1 MPPSQSSPDVD
12 AELLPTILYLIQ
24 RGYWVA
30 CYELYVDATRTKR
43 LDDASKATLKSFFTD
58 ANRFPPDVLACVRE
72 TFDSGVS
79 AARIVDAESRAA
91 LAEYDLRCAR
101 EDLRRRRKSAGA
113 ATTTTAADGIDGD
126 EDDGASR
133 EEIARALND
142 EDVAF
147 GAVPSISTTT
157 PTRGENEEDDNRM
170 SIGVDLDAK
179 LDAAAYEYLTRR
191 GYKATALSMRDE
203 SVVAAKMSVGG
214 DDQPGR
220 SREFGALRRM
230 YERARM
236 TETTADALESERAR
250 LEEAESELIRARA
263 RIDELEKENAS
274 LSSAHETASTRLTR
288 VETELVELKETSA
301 TWEDKATRASS
312 EVNRLL
318 SELGSKSTEGAT
330 TWSGDGTANAGLAP
344 RTTIEENETID
355 ACLALARD
363 VSPQMPPRNRLVL
376 LPLISRACERACGND
391 DRANAAASLFFELYS
406 APNDE
411 LRDGIASAIVGVGE
425 KIGSKLFDE
434 TFMTRGCLSADGI
447 AAMRG
452 AQRVLALH
460 TLAEIG
466 ISSWYDS
473 KETIVAAFERAA
485 ADPSDEVRI
494 ACSRAAARYVAAK
507 APPEDVVAELEN
519 VLMTL
524 AHDGSDEVAEESR
537 VALALA
543 IAESHLQHRVDRFTG
558 NFARGLFD
566 VALEALQSG
575 WSGEGRERE
584 FVGWSSPEE
593 GDAHRWRA
601 ITMMKTLE
609 AMMPTVRRAL
619 ESSKPADVESVES
632 SLAEAANAT
641 SWPLA
646 RWCVG
651 EASDLIV
658 RVISSAAP
666 DVIGQESVREG
677 ICAAAASWCAVL
689 GPRATREVLIGKL
702 NEACQ
707 VSFDQ
712 RAAVLPILLAGVVP
726 YTPNGDAVL
735 GDYLQRLIVQ
745 ADLASSSEIVDAAR
759 YLAAFERH
767 TESLLR
773 TLKQCCH
780 ASADNPTTVRL
791 LASRLL
797 AATSEVLPLQQV
809 IDDVYPALNVLRND
823 PEPDVRCD
831 AAMALAAVACVHY
844 ETVDPTAQTMR
855 QLEALTA
862 DPEIDVRIAVIAALA
877 RGATVP
883 GTSFAVSSAGAVS
896 ALAQHVA
903 SSHSQSDAHR
913 VVIADALFRA
923 TRDMLGADGNLFPQL
938 SSGLY
943 ALIGGADPASD
954 PGVLDQASRAQCET
968 MLRDGGW
975 AIDNSPN
982 PSAPASSVNQDN
994 ENTSSTVVVDD
1005 RGGGVYNRMKSKARA
1020 LGGRVTA
1027 RR

>member
-1 MPPSQSSPDVD
+1 MPPSSSPDDDV
-12 AELLPTILYLIQ
+12 ELLPTILYLIQ

-43 LDDASKATLKSFFTD
+43 LDEASKATLKSFFTD

-101 EDLRRRRKSAGA
+101 EDLKRTKA
-113 ATTTTAADGIDGD
+113 ATTAGGDGD
-126 EDDGASR
+126 IDDDGVTR
-133 EEIARALND
+133 EEIERALND
-142 EDVAF
+142 EDIAF
-147 GAVPSISTTT
+147 GVAPSISTSTIEVE
-157 PTRGENEEDDNRM
+157 ENDNKTNV
-170 SIGVDLDAK
+170 GVDLDAK

-203 SVVAAKMSVGG
+203 SVVAAKISVSG

-263 RIDELEKENAS
+263 RIDELEKENTS
-274 LSSAHETASTRLTR
+274 LLSAHETASTRLTR

-301 TWEDKATRASS
+301 TWEEKATRASS

-318 SELGSKSTEGAT
+318 SELGSTSNERTM
-330 TWSGDGTANAGLAP
+330 TWSGNGAASDEFAP

-363 VSPQMPPRNRLVL
+363 VSPQMPLQNRLVL

-391 DRANAAASLFFELYS
+391 DRANAAASLFFEIYS

-411 LRDGIASAIVGVGE
+411 LRDGIASAILGVGE

-434 TFMTRGCLSADGI
+434 TFTTRGCLSADGI

-494 ACSRAAARYVAAK
+494 ACSRAAARYVTAK
-507 APPEDVVAELEN
+507 APSEDVGAELET

-537 VALALA
+537 AVLALA

-558 NFARGLFD
+558 NFAQGFFD
-566 VALEALQSG
+566 AALEALQSG
-575 WSGEGRERE
+575 WSGEGRERK

-593 GDAHRWRA
+593 GDTHRWRA
-601 ITMMKTLE
+601 IAMMKSLE

-632 SLAEAANAT
+632 SLADAANTT

-651 EASDLIV
+651 EASDLVV

-735 GDYLQRLIVQ
+735 GDYLRRLIVQ

-780 ASADNPTTVRL
+780 ASADNPATVRL
-791 LASRLL
+791 LAARLL
-797 AATSEVLPLQQV
+797 AATSEVLPLQRV

-923 TRDMLGADGNLFPQL
+923 TRDMLGNDGNLFPQL

-975 AIDNSPN
+975 AIDNPDPAHP
-982 PSAPASSVNQDN
+982 PSSTNHDN
-994 ENTSSTVVVDD
+994 ENPSSTVVVND
-1005 RGGGVYNRMKSKARA
+1005 RGGVYDRMKSKARA
-1020 LGGRVTA
+1020 LGGRVS